1 MELQLLK
8 VFSSKNANFI
18 EVRTRQ
24 LNTGR
29 DAELMNTPR
38 MKRNPSVGFLVCR
51 KPLIFFRSK
60 ILTKKK
66 KSFITPEKKEKN
78 DEGCIFFNLLNFYLQ
93 EAYIIEEKVNV

>member
-66 KSFITPEKKEKN
+66 EIIHHTRKKRK
-78 DEGCIFFNLLNFYLQ
+78 
-93 EAYIIEEKVNV
+93 K